1 MANAL
6 HSAQTTSDGIH
17 IPYAW
22 EYADQSTREADSGFV
37 AADVGKFAHQQDNN
51 TIWLLAAIT
60 PTWVAVSGAGA
71 TGFTDLSDTPSSYS
85 GEGGKGVAV
94 KGAED
99 GVEFV
104 DFAQDFLDLTDTPSS
119 YSGEGGKLVSVN
131 VGETALEFTSAGVAD
146 KADILY
152 LSVKKSTAGTISK
165 GEAIY
170 IAGYSGGF
178 VLVEKAQS
186 DAAGTMPAIGLAD
199 GTITDSAAGDVALA
213 GRIHGSLNTSS
224 WSAHDQLYVDP
235 STAGALTSTKP
246 TGTNLIQKIGE
257 VAYSHATDGE
267 ILVSGAGRV
276 NDVPNLAQDY
286 EWEGDSDGVAQA
298 VVRYGA
304 SREYAEDDT
313 EDTTT
318 STTYQQKLRLTTGTL
333 LAGTY
338 RISWSAELGASVKVK
353 NFAVLVELDDT
364 TTINEITSAS
374 VSDNDDYT
382 IFSGFQELAL
392 TAASHTIDVDYK
404 ANEAGVTVAIRRVR
418 ISLIRV
424 A

>member
-6 HSAQTTSDGIH
+6 HSAQTTSEGIH
-17 IPYAW
+17 IPYAF
-22 EYADQSTREADSGFV
+22 EYADETARLAASGFV

-51 TIWLLAAIT
+51 TIWLLVATT
-60 PTWVAVSGAGA
+60 PTWVAVSGVGA
-71 TGFTDLSDTPSSYS
+71 TAFTDLTDTPSSYS

-104 DFAQDFLDLTDTPSS
+104 DFASDFLDLSDTPSS
-119 YSGEGGKLVSVN
+119 YSGEGGKIVSVN
-131 VGETALEFTSAGVAD
+131 VAENALEFTTAGIAD

-152 LSVKKSTAGTISK
+152 VQAKKATAGTISK
-165 GEAIY
+165 GEAVY
-170 IAGYSGGF
+170 ISSYSGGYI
-178 VLVEKAQS
+178 LVEKARS
-186 DAAGTMPAIGLAD
+186 DSSSTMPAIGLAD
-199 GTITDSAAGDVALA
+199 GTITDSAAGDVAL
-213 GRIHGSLNTSS
+213 GGHMQGSLNTSS
-224 WSAHDQLYVDP
+224 WSVGDPLYVDA

-246 TGTNLIQKIGE
+246 TGSNLIQKVGQ
-257 VAYSHATDGE
+257 VAYAHATDGE

-276 NDVPNLAQDY
+276 NDIPNLTEDY

-318 STTYQQKLRLTTGTL
+318 SSTYQQKLRLTTGTL

-338 RISWSAELGASVKVK
+338 RISWSAEVGSSVKVK
-353 NFAVLVELDDT
+353 IFEAQVELDDT
-364 TTINEITSAS
+364 TTVGEISSA
-374 VSDNDDYT
+374 VSANNTYLP
-382 IFSGFQELAL
+382 FSGFQELAL
-392 TAASHTIDVDYK
+392 TAASHTIDVDYR
-404 ANEAGVTVAIRRVR
+404 AVDAGQTVAIRRVR
-418 ISLIRV
+418 VSCIRV